1 MTFRYAPENFG
12 QVLVLQ
18 DDFSDESVCQ
28 KAAVLSKIPPANRSS
43 LLGRCALL
51 LLLQEAFPSLQT
63 DRILTKESSG
73 QISLPK
79 ELGFCSIS
87 HDGPFAAAVLS
98 AHPVGLDLLLACRD
112 PGKAFC
118 RMVPR
123 AKNAAFSDAHGLW
136 TCLEA
141 YSKLLGCGLPLP
153 KEDLARLSLEKG
165 ALVAENARFFTQKE
179 RDFTLSLAKFSL

>member
-1 MTFRYAPENFG
+1 MSFRYAPENFG
-12 QVLVLQ
+12 QVLVLR
-18 DDFSDESVCQ
+18 DDFSDESVYQ
-28 KAAVLSKIPPANRSS
+28 KAAALSKTPPANRSS

-63 DRILTKESSG
+63 DHILTKESSG
-73 QISLPK
+73 RITLPK

-98 AHPVGLDLLLACRD
+98 PHPVGLDLLLTRRD
-112 PGKAFC
+112 PGRAFF
-118 RMVPR
+118 RMVPQ
-123 AKNAAFSDAHGLW
+123 AKNAAFSDAPSLW

-153 KEDLARLSLEKG
+153 KEEITKLSLKEG
-165 ALVAENARFFTQKE
+165 ELLAENARFFTLKE
-179 RDFTLSLAKFSL
+179 ADFTLSLAKFSL